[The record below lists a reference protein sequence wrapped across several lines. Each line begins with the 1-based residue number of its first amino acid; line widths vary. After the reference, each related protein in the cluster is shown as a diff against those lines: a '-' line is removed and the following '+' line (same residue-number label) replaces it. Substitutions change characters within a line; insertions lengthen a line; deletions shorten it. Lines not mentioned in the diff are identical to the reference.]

1 MKKRAMVLL
10 KNGLIAKIPAQ
21 YLGASNH
28 QLILPSTAVDLPLLV
43 EVTHQ
48 GITTLI
54 DLSGFMDCAV
64 LQFGQQRQFI
74 GATSCQNRSSGAFM
88 IQSQAHYFLLV
99 PNPLPFPLAEVDSI
113 EIHEIDAFLR

>member
-1 MKKRAMVLL
+1 MVLL

-21 YLGASNH
+21 YLGAANH
-28 QLILPSTAVDLPLLV
+28 QLILASTAVDLPLSV

-74 GATSCQNRSSGAFM
+74 GATSCRNRSSGAFM
-88 IQSQAHYFLLV
+88 IQSQAHYFLMV
-99 PNPLPFPLAEVDSI
+99 PYPLPFSLAELASI
-113 EIHEIDAFLR
+113 EIHEMDACPN

>member
-1 MKKRAMVLL
+1 MVLL